1 MSLTFS
7 VFIRNLGLRINCS
20 QYKIFYFIF
29 FKSRN
34 KLNMKRRTTK
44 MKYQYWQ
51 KIPVRANTDI
61 FLMNYFYPL
70 ILHYIRKDLLDF
82 IHILRQ
88 KIFSLDLHIKTTE
101 ECFVSL
107 NISAVLVTRIVIG
120 NVFVKKKSVK
130 VFPIYK
136 CFIILFSYQ
145 IKILLHYPS
154 NMANEPRSY
163 YS

>member
-7 VFIRNLGLRINCS
+7 IFIRNQGPHTNCS

-34 KLNMKRRTTK
+34 KLNMKRRTIK

-51 KIPVRANTDI
+51 AIPVGANTDI
-61 FLMNYFYPL
+61 FLINYFYPL

-82 IHILRQ
+82 IPILRQ
-88 KIFSLDLHIKTTE
+88 NIFSLDLYIKTTE

-107 NISAVLVTRIVIG
+107 NISAVLVTRIIIG
-120 NVFVKKKSVK
+120 NVF
-130 VFPIYK
+130 F
-136 CFIILFSYQ
+136 
-145 IKILLHYPS
+145 KINRLRYFQYTNAL
-154 NMANEPRSY
+154 
-163 YS
+163 